1 MKSKWILNIC
11 LNLLH
16 LKQMQYGE
24 CNIFLVLPKYNSMQI
39 QLNFNIGTV
48 NAVQKKFKLSL
59 KSSLLTTILQ

>member
-1 MKSKWILNIC
+1 MNSE
-11 LNLLH
+11 H
-16 LKQMQYGE
+16 LFELATPEINVIWRMQYFV
-24 CNIFLVLPKYNSMQI
+24 ILPKYNSMQI